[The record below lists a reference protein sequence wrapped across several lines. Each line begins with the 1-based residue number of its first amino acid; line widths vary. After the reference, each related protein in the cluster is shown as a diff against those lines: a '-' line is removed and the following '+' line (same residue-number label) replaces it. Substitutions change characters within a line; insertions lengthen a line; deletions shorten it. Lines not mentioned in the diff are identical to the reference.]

1 MTSTHNKLMSLDAN
15 DTKKKKKK
23 GSQNA
28 GFFVVSIL
36 LGIIR
41 LYFIFLQRNF
51 SQVNNCVLLGSVVEY

>member
-15 DTKKKKKK
+15 DTHKKKR
-23 GSQNA
+23 SQNA

-51 SQVNNCVLLGSVVEY
+51 SQVNDCVLLGSVVEY